1 MVSSNCIYCIF
12 QLYLSSEIKSKFY
25 AESDFE
31 EFVIKEKEKK
41 NHETVVSENGGVV
54 RCLMHNFRAMPRAS
68 TLKNIVMH
76 LKWDQLAQL
85 CIFL

>member
-12 QLYLSSEIKSKFY
+12 HLYLSSEIKSKFY
-25 AESDFE
+25 AGSDFE

-41 NHETVVSENGGVV
+41 KSWNSSLGEWRGGE
-54 RCLMHNFRAMPRAS
+54 MPNAQFQSNAKAS

>member
-1 MVSSNCIYCIF
+1 MTHVLNKGFGDKRMVSSNCIYCIF

-41 NHETVVSENGGVV
+41 NHETVVSEN
-54 RCLMHNFRAMPRAS
+54 
-68 TLKNIVMH
+68 
-76 LKWDQLAQL
+76 
-85 CIFL
+85 